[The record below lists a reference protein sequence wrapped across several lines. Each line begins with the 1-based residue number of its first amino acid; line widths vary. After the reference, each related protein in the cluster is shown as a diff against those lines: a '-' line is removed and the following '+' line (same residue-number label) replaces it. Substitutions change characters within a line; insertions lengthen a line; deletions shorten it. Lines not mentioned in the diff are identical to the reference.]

1 MAAESSDERRKYPRL
16 NAPLYFRPARRR
28 LPRRQVIDV
37 GIGGI
42 RVYSDEPLSIGARFE
57 IELFMP
63 DQSSVTCLT
72 EVMWVRPIEGGQP
85 AAFDIGLQ
93 FLDVPAEGLE
103 QLRTLLAAGV

>member
-1 MAAESSDERRKYPRL
+1 MADNTDERRKYPRL

-42 RVYSDEPLSIGARFE
+42 RVYSDEALSIGARFE

-63 DQSSVTCLT
+63 DQTSLACLT
-72 EVMWVRPIEGGQP
+72 EVMWVRSIEGGQP
-85 AAFDIGLQ
+85 AAYDIGLQ
-93 FLDVPAEGLE
+93 FLDVPPEALE
-103 QLRTLLAAGV
+103 QLRSLLAAGA

>member
-1 MAAESSDERRKYPRL
+1 
-16 NAPLYFRPARRR
+16 
-28 LPRRQVIDV
+28 
-37 GIGGI
+37 
-42 RVYSDEPLSIGARFE
+42 
-57 IELFMP
+57 MP